1 MILYNIHINRICQED
16 PFRLTYGTLFRRV
29 SLSLREQRD
38 VVSRENDRR
47 CKIKQQQR
55 LFPTLSFNSLARWRA
70 SDSAFCMRCIVS
82 WRRSRSVGTWRS
94 QDESVYPQLSDIFA
108 LTSNTWVI
116 HSSACFH
123 VVHRHPSS
131 DFIHQLT
138 FVSFHSKMKNDA
150 NEVLLLGLL
159 LLE

>member
-1 MILYNIHINRICQED
+1 MILYRSHTSKICQED
-16 PFRLTYGTLFRRV
+16 PFWWTYGTLFRRV
-29 SLSLREQRD
+29 SLSLPEQR
-38 VVSRENDRR
+38 VVASRGDNRR
-47 CKIKQQQR
+47 WKTKQQQW
-55 LFPTLSFNSLARWRA
+55 LYLTLSFNSLARWRA

-94 QDESVYPQLSDIFA
+94 QDESVYPQLSDIFV
-108 LTSNTWVI
+108 LTSNTWVS
-116 HSSACFH
+116 HGSACFH
-123 VVHRHPSS
+123 IVHRHPSS

-138 FVSFHSKMKNDA
+138 FVGFHSNMKNDA

>member
-1 MILYNIHINRICQED
+1 MILYHIQTNKINRED
-16 PFRLTYGTLFRRV
+16 PFRFTYGTLFRRV
-29 SLSLREQRD
+29 SLSLREQPD
-38 VVSRENDRR
+38 VVSRGNDPR
-47 CKIKQQQR
+47 CQIKQEQW
-55 LFPTLSFNSLARWRA
+55 LYLTLSFNSLAWRRA

-94 QDESVYPQLSDIFA
+94 QDESVCPQLSDIFV

-131 DFIHQLT
+131 DFIQQLT
-138 FVSFHSKMKNDA
+138 FVIFHSNMKNDA
-150 NEVLLLGLL
+150 NEVLPLGLL